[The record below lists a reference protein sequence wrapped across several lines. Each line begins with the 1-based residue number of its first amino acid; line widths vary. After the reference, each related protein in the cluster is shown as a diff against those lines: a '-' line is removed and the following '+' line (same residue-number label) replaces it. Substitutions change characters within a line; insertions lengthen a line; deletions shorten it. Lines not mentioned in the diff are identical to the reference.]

1 MRKPIHI
8 VFSFIT
14 LFVFA
19 EVLFAQP
26 QNAVAGIDA
35 VMKQYDVPGLSVAV
49 VKNGKL
55 AYTHAFGFKD
65 REKQIPLSETDIF
78 RIASISKSFSATS
91 IMQLVQQK
99 KLSLNDDVSNLI
111 GFKVRNP
118 NFPNTIITLRMILSH
133 RSSLNDKEG
142 YFTLDAINP
151 DKNPNWQNCYNKYE
165 PGTGYQYCNL
175 NFNMT
180 GAIIE
185 KFSGERFDRYVQNHI
200 LKPLGL
206 YGGYWVDGL
215 DSNRFVTLYDYND
228 SLKKLTPQPSAYA
241 PRRHEIANYVMG
253 YTTPIFSPTG
263 GMKISAP
270 DLARYMIM
278 HMNLGKAAHQRII
291 KKKNAIIM
299 QTPLTEKEGY
309 GLALLKTTKLIDS
322 IEMTGHTGTAYGLS
336 SAMFFNR
343 EKKFGLVVISSGS
356 KPGYTDGYNNV
367 IKKIVNILYDN
378 LIKMDW

>member
-1 MRKPIHI
+1 MRKSICLTL
-8 VFSFIT
+8 SFI
-14 LFVFA
+14 
-19 EVLFAQP
+19 VLFAFKGYI
-26 QNAVAGIDA
+26 NAQTQKAETDITS
-35 VMKQYDVPGLSVAV
+35 VMKQFDVPGISVAV
-49 VKNGKL
+49 VKSGKL
-55 AYTHAFGFKD
+55 VYTHSFGYKN
-65 REKQIPLSETDIF
+65 REKQISLSENDIF

-99 KLSLNDDVSNLI
+99 KLSLNDDVSSLI

-118 NFPNTIITLRMILSH
+118 NFPSTVITLRMLLSH

-151 DKNPNWQNCYNKYE
+151 DKNPNWKNGYNNYE

-180 GAIIE
+180 GTIIE

-215 DSNRFVTLYDYND
+215 DSTRFVTLYDYND
-228 SLKKLTPQPSAYA
+228 SLKKLMPQPMAYA
-241 PRRHEIANYVMG
+241 PRRQEIANYVMG
-253 YTTPIFSPTG
+253 YSTPIFSPTG
-263 GMKISAP
+263 GMKISAA

-278 HMNLGKAAHQRII
+278 HMNLGKAAHNRII

-309 GLALLKTTKLIDS
+309 GLALLKTTRLIDS
-322 IEMTGHTGTAYGLS
+322 VEMTGHTGSAYGLS
-336 SAMFFNR
+336 SSMFFNR
-343 EKKFGLVVISSGS
+343 EKKFGIVVISSGS
-356 KPGYTDGYNNV
+356 KPGYTDGYNTV
-367 IKKIVNILYDN
+367 IKKTVNILYDN
-378 LIKMDW
+378 LIKGDW